1 MWRGVSGSLNY
12 CRKGKPMNKREKL
25 AEIIWDNTTGEAS
38 IVWLKEYQPMA
49 PLPLSQ
55 YVLLFDAM
63 VDVAH
68 DANRNMADLQ
78 RMLKLTP
85 DGKEVV
91 H

>member
-1 MWRGVSGSLNY
+1 M
-12 CRKGKPMNKREKL
+12 RKQKNKMKL
-25 AEIIWDNTTGEAS
+25 AEIIWDDITGEAS
-38 IVWLKEYQPMA
+38 IVWAKEHQPIA
-49 PLPLSQ
+49 PLPIMQ

-78 RMLKLTP
+78 RMLKLSVNGT
-85 DGKEVV
+85 ETV

>member
-1 MWRGVSGSLNY
+1 MS
-12 CRKGKPMNKREKL
+12 KPKSKIKL
-25 AEIIWDNTTGEAS
+25 AEIVWDTTTGEAS
-38 IVWLKEYQPMA
+38 IVWAKEHQPIA
-49 PLPLSQ
+49 PLPITQ

-78 RMLKLTP
+78 RMLKLSV
-85 DGKEVV
+85 DGNETV

>member
-1 MWRGVSGSLNY
+1 MS
-12 CRKGKPMNKREKL
+12 KPKNKIKL
-25 AEIIWDNTTGEAS
+25 AEIIWNDVTGEAS
-38 IVWLKEYQPMA
+38 IVWAKEHKPIA
-49 PLPLSQ
+49 PLPIMQ

>member
-1 MWRGVSGSLNY
+1 MS
-12 CRKGKPMNKREKL
+12 KPTNKIKL
-25 AEIIWDNTTGEAS
+25 AEIIWDDTTGEAS
-38 IVWLKEYQPMA
+38 IEWAKEHKPIA
-49 PLPLSQ
+49 PLPIMQ

-78 RMLKLTP
+78 RMLKLSVNGSET
-85 DGKEVV
+85 V

>member
-1 MWRGVSGSLNY
+1 MSDVKNMR
-12 CRKGKPMNKREKL
+12 NKLKL
-25 AEIIWDNTTGEAS
+25 AEIIWDDDTGEAS
-38 IVWLKEYQPMA
+38 IVWEKEHQPVA
-49 PLPLSQ
+49 PIPVMQ

-78 RMLKLTP
+78 RMLKLSLNGSET
-85 DGKEVV
+85 V

>member
-1 MWRGVSGSLNY
+1 MKNM
-12 CRKGKPMNKREKL
+12 KNKLKL
-25 AEIIWDNTTGEAS
+25 AEIIWDDDTGEAS
-38 IVWLKEYQPMA
+38 IVWEKEHRPVA
-49 PLPLSQ
+49 PIPVMQ

-78 RMLKLTP
+78 RMLKLSFNGSET
-85 DGKEVV
+85 V

>member
-1 MWRGVSGSLNY
+1 MSKP
-12 CRKGKPMNKREKL
+12 KGKEKL
-25 AEIIWDNTTGEAS
+25 AEIVWDNATGEAS
-38 IVWLKEYQPMA
+38 IVWLKEHQPIA
-49 PLPLSQ
+49 PLPITQ

-78 RMLKLTP
+78 RMLKLSV
-85 DGKEVV
+85 DGSETV